1 MRRDG
6 LAAAKA
12 RGRIDE
18 IQQPDAG
25 VSGSAQGVS
34 QRRGEHWEPEVLA
47 RFRAWTR
54 PFDAADAPAQDAP
67 KIAARET
74 LVNAKIIIE
83 RDGAV
88 QRIVFNR
95 PDKKNA
101 LDREMYLTVI
111 AALNEAE
118 ADATLRAVLFAG
130 AGGAF
135 TAGNDLKDFFEGPR
149 PGEEFPALSFVKT
162 LAAFSKPMIAA
173 VAGDAVGVGT
183 TMLFH
188 CDLVYAAPDA
198 RFKMPFVD
206 LGLVPEAGVSLLAP
220 QLFGQAKAAQYLLL
234 CESFGAQEALR
245 LNLVNAVTDDPLA
258 MASDAARRL
267 SQKPAEAVAASRR
280 LLRGDPALLRERI
293 DEEARLFAEAL
304 ATPALRA
311 RLEAFFA
318 GKRGA

>member
-1 MRRDG
+1 MD
-6 LAAAKA
+6 
-12 RGRIDE
+12 
-18 IQQPDAG
+18 
-25 VSGSAQGVS
+25 
-34 QRRGEHWEPEVLA
+34 
-47 RFRAWTR
+47 
-54 PFDAADAPAQDAP
+54 
-67 KIAARET
+67 
-74 LVNAKIIIE
+74 AKIIVA

-101 LDREMYLTVI
+101 LDRDMYLTII
-111 AALNEAE
+111 AALREAE

-135 TAGNDLKDFFEGPR
+135 TAGNDLNDFRDGPR
-149 PGEEFPALSFVKT
+149 PGEEFPALRFVKT
-162 LAAFSKPMIAA
+162 LAGFSKPMVAA
-173 VAGDAVGVGT
+173 VASEAVGVGT

-220 QLFGQAKAAQYLLL
+220 RLFGQAKAAQYLLL
-234 CESFGAQEALR
+234 CESFDAQEALR
-245 LNLVNAVTDDPLA
+245 LNLVNAVTPDPLA
-258 MASDAARRL
+258 EALDAARRL
-267 SQKPAEAVAASRR
+267 AQKPAEAVAASRR
-280 LLRGDPALLRERI
+280 LLRGDPALLLERI
-293 DEEARLFAEAL
+293 EEEARLFAEAL

-318 GKRGA
+318 GRRES

>member
-1 MRRDG
+1 M
-6 LAAAKA
+6 
-12 RGRIDE
+12 
-18 IQQPDAG
+18 
-25 VSGSAQGVS
+25 
-34 QRRGEHWEPEVLA
+34 
-47 RFRAWTR
+47 
-54 PFDAADAPAQDAP
+54 
-67 KIAARET
+67 
-74 LVNAKIIIE
+74 NAKIIVE

-101 LDREMYLTVI
+101 LDREMYLAVI
-111 AALNEAE
+111 AALREAE

-162 LAAFSKPMIAA
+162 LAAFSKPMVAA

-220 QLFGQAKAAQYLLL
+220 RLIRPGQGRAISA
-234 CESFGAQEALR
+234 ALR
-245 LNLVNAVTDDPLA
+245 EFRRARSVAPKPRQRRDGRSSVRRD
-258 MASDAARRL
+258 SDAARRL

-280 LLRGDPALLRERI
+280 LLRGDPALLLERI

-318 GKRGA
+318 GTAGGRLAVEI

>member
-1 MRRDG
+1 M
-6 LAAAKA
+6 
-12 RGRIDE
+12 
-18 IQQPDAG
+18 
-25 VSGSAQGVS
+25 
-34 QRRGEHWEPEVLA
+34 
-47 RFRAWTR
+47 
-54 PFDAADAPAQDAP
+54 
-67 KIAARET
+67 
-74 LVNAKIIIE
+74 NAKIIVE

-101 LDREMYLTVI
+101 LDREMYLAVI
-111 AALNEAE
+111 AALREAE
-118 ADATLRAVLFAG
+118 ADSGLRAVLFAG

-162 LAAFSKPMIAA
+162 LAAFSKPMVAA

-220 QLFGQAKAAQYLLL
+220 RLFGQAKAAQYLLL
-234 CESFGAQEALR
+234 CESFDAQEALR
-245 LNLVNAVTDDPLA
+245 LNLVNAVTDDPLSA
-258 MASDAARRL
+258 ATDAARRL

-280 LLRGDPALLRERI
+280 LLRGDPALCWNASTKRRDCSARRWRRRRCERGWRRFSRDGGREV
-293 DEEARLFAEAL
+293 
-304 ATPALRA
+304 
-311 RLEAFFA
+311 
-318 GKRGA
+318 GG

>member
-1 MRRDG
+1 MD
-6 LAAAKA
+6 
-12 RGRIDE
+12 
-18 IQQPDAG
+18 
-25 VSGSAQGVS
+25 
-34 QRRGEHWEPEVLA
+34 
-47 RFRAWTR
+47 
-54 PFDAADAPAQDAP
+54 
-67 KIAARET
+67 
-74 LVNAKIIIE
+74 AKIIIE

-101 LDREMYLTVI
+101 LDRDMYLTII
-111 AALNEAE
+111 AALREAE

-130 AGGAF
+130 AGGDF

-188 CDLVYAAPDA
+188 CDLVYAAPSA

-220 QLFGQAKAAQYLLL
+220 RLFGQAKAAQYLLL
-234 CESFGAQEALR
+234 CESFDAQEALR

-258 MASDAARRL
+258 DGFGRRAAPFAKARRGRGGVAPPAARR
-267 SQKPAEAVAASRR
+267 PRAVAGTHRR
-280 LLRGDPALLRERI
+280 
-293 DEEARLFAEAL
+293 
-304 ATPALRA
+304 
-311 RLEAFFA
+311 
-318 GKRGA
+318 RGAIVRRGAGDAGAAGAAGGVFRGKAGNRLSG

>member
-1 MRRDG
+1 M
-6 LAAAKA
+6 
-12 RGRIDE
+12 
-18 IQQPDAG
+18 
-25 VSGSAQGVS
+25 
-34 QRRGEHWEPEVLA
+34 
-47 RFRAWTR
+47 
-54 PFDAADAPAQDAP
+54 
-67 KIAARET
+67 
-74 LVNAKIIIE
+74 NAKIIVE

-111 AALNEAE
+111 AALNVAE

-130 AGGAF
+130 SGGDF
-135 TAGNDLKDFFEGPR
+135 TAGNDLKDFLNGPR
-149 PGEEFPALSFVKT
+149 PGEEFPALSFVTT

-188 CDLVYAAPDA
+188 CDLVYAAPSA

-220 QLFGQAKAAQYLLL
+220 RLIGQAKAAQYLLL
-234 CESFGAQEALR
+234 CESFDAQEALG

-280 LLRGDPALLRERI
+280 LLRGDPALLLERI

-311 RLEAFFA
+311 RLEAFF
-318 GKRGA
+318 GERREGG

>member
-1 MRRDG
+1 MFM
-6 LAAAKA
+6 
-12 RGRIDE
+12 
-18 IQQPDAG
+18 
-25 VSGSAQGVS
+25 
-34 QRRGEHWEPEVLA
+34 

-54 PFDAADAPAQDAP
+54 PFDAASTPAQDAR
-67 KIAARET
+67 KITARET
-74 LVNAKIIIE
+74 LVKDKIIIE

-101 LDREMYLTVI
+101 LDREMYLTII

-135 TAGNDLKDFFEGPR
+135 TAGNDLNDFLKGPR
-149 PGEEFPALSFVKT
+149 P
-162 LAAFSKPMIAA
+162 
-173 VAGDAVGVGT
+173 VGVGT

-188 CDLVYAAPDA
+188 CDLVYATPDA

-220 QLFGQAKAAQYLLL
+220 RLFGQAKAAQYLLL
-234 CESFGAQEALR
+234 CESFGAAEALR
-245 LNLVNAVTDDPLA
+245 LNLVNAVTEDPLA
-258 MASDAARRL
+258 EALDAARRL
-267 SQKPAEAVAASRR
+267 SQKPTEAVASSRR
-280 LLRGDPALLRERI
+280 LLRGDPAPLLERI

-318 GKRGA
+318 GRREGG

>member
-1 MRRDG
+1 M
-6 LAAAKA
+6 
-12 RGRIDE
+12 
-18 IQQPDAG
+18 
-25 VSGSAQGVS
+25 
-34 QRRGEHWEPEVLA
+34 
-47 RFRAWTR
+47 
-54 PFDAADAPAQDAP
+54 
-67 KIAARET
+67 
-74 LVNAKIIIE
+74 NAKILIE

-101 LDREMYLTVI
+101 LDREMYLAII
-111 AALNEAE
+111 AALREAE

-135 TAGNDLKDFFEGPR
+135 TAGNDLNDFLEGPR
-149 PGEEFPALSFVKT
+149 PGEEFPALSFVRA

-188 CDLVYAAPDA
+188 CDLVYAAPSA

-220 QLFGQAKAAQYLLL
+220 RLFGQAKAAQYLLL
-234 CESFGAQEALR
+234 CESFDAAEALR
-245 LNLVNAVTDDPLA
+245 LNLVNALTDDPLTA
-258 MASDAARRL
+258 ATDAARRL

-318 GKRGA
+318 GRREGS

>member
-1 MRRDG
+1 MARVFAHGDAKRGPARAYRRIG
-6 LAAAKA
+6 A
-12 RGRIDE
+12 
-18 IQQPDAG
+18 
-25 VSGSAQGVS
+25 
-34 QRRGEHWEPEVLA
+34 
-47 RFRAWTR
+47 R
-54 PFDAADAPAQDAP
+54 PFDAAATPAQDTLE
-67 KIAARET
+67 IAAGET
-74 LVNAKIIIE
+74 LVNAKIIVE

-101 LDREMYLTVI
+101 LDREMYLAVI
-111 AALNEAE
+111 AALREAE
-118 ADATLRAVLFAG
+118 ADSGLRAVLFAG

-162 LAAFSKPMIAA
+162 LADFSKPMVAA

-220 QLFGQAKAAQYLLL
+220 RLFGQAKAAQYLLL
-234 CESFGAQEALR
+234 CESFDAAEALR
-245 LNLVNAVTDDPLA
+245 LNLVNAVTDDPLSA
-258 MASDAARRL
+258 ATDAARHL

-280 LLRGDPALLRERI
+280 LLRGDPALLLERI

-311 RLEAFFA
+311 RLEAFF
-318 GKRGA
+318 GERREGG